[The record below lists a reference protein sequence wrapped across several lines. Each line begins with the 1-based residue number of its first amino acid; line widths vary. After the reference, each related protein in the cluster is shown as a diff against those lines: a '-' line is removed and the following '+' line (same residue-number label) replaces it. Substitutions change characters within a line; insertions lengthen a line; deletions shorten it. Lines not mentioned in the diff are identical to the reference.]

1 MPKIALYGSFNEDIR
16 NILFKT
22 VPDGFELIDIPDP
35 ERTDFLADAEYM
47 INRVH
52 YVPETVLEAAP
63 KLRFI
68 AKWGVGVEKLDI
80 EAAGKRG
87 IPIVPCIGINSA
99 PVSELAVLLM
109 LSVSRHLLEVHN
121 ELLGGNWKARDEYAR
136 RSYMIKNKKV
146 GLLGCGNI
154 GRRVANIVKN
164 GFGATVQYYD
174 VFRMPEEQEKKLGIE
189 YVGLDTLY
197 QTSDIIS
204 LHLPL
209 LDSTHNMVG
218 TKQFDM
224 MKKNAIIINTS
235 RGGIIDEAA
244 LYAALT
250 KGKIAGAGLDTYAQE
265 PVSPDN
271 ALLKLPNV
279 VATPHFGGNTADND
293 INMIRRCYDNIVK
306 FENGAVIP
314 EREIANY
321 KFLKK

>member
-16 NILFKT
+16 NKLFET

-35 ERTDFLADAEYM
+35 DRTDLLADADYM

-52 YVPETVLEAAP
+52 YVPEAVLQAAP

-109 LSVSRHLLEVHN
+109 LSVSRHLLEVN
-121 ELLGGNWKARDEYAR
+121 SELLKGNWKARDEYAR
-136 RSYMIKNKKV
+136 RSYMIKDKKV

-174 VFRMPEEQEKKLGIE
+174 AFRMSEAQEKELGIE
-189 YVGLDTLY
+189 YVDLDTLF

-209 LDSTHNMVG
+209 LDSTRNMVS
-218 TKQFDM
+218 TKQFGM

-235 RGGIIDEAA
+235 RGGVIDEEA
-244 LYAALT
+244 LYSALT
-250 KGKIAGAGLDTYAQE
+250 EGKIAGAGLDTYAQE

-271 ALLKLPNV
+271 VLLRLPNV

-293 INMIRRCYDNIVK
+293 INMIARCYDNIVK
-306 FENGAVIP
+306 FENGVAIP
-314 EREIANY
+314 EREIVNN